1 MLYPNRLPASKI
13 DWDGSICL
21 IDHSV
26 SKKGLQQLRNVKTT
40 RSFDFSLEIG
50 RYLFSELCSGDGKG
64 TGSKSC

>member
-1 MLYPNRLPASKI
+1 MLYLNRLPASKI

-50 RYLFSELCSGDGKG
+50 RHLLLRTEMQIWQGCWR
-64 TGSKSC
+64 